1 MTDGSR
7 SFTLPAHATN
17 RPTATRTMILTR
29 TWMAKNWPK
38 SAGQKLTEKGQKVVE
53 EEGAREAADGRVT
66 LRSTAPPIDVE
77 MSDESGDEWGRPFVE
92 SSVHGHGRKHPHIFE
107 EEDELAAPHSQVDEN
122 LAYSSSIQPSE
133 RYIVPPPTSTT
144 PHPES
149 RLTEDE
155 AMEE

>member
-1 MTDGSR
+1 M
-7 SFTLPAHATN
+7 
-17 RPTATRTMILTR
+17 
-29 TWMAKNWPK
+29 
-38 SAGQKLTEKGQKVVE
+38 
-53 EEGAREAADGRVT
+53 T

-77 MSDESGDEWGRPFVE
+77 MSDESGDEWGRPFGE

-107 EEDELAAPHSQVDEN
+107 EEEDEVAAPHSQVDQN

-155 AMEE
+155 AMEELLRRLHNHRSCRMNGYGSRKILVRY